1 MMVLA
6 LLGAGPP
13 LWQFFAIREAVNR
26 AYGWPV
32 QVGWGL
38 WVTVLGFLILMVG
51 AITLFGTDGH

>member
-6 LLGAGPP
+6 FLGAVFP

-38 WVTVLGFLILMVG
+38 WGTVLGFLIVVALAV
-51 AITLFGTDGH
+51 TQFGTDGH